1 MLAVLRYGAMW
12 WLNTDGEK
20 GRMYPAAPPTSY
32 TAQGAGGNYIWM
44 VRNISL
50 RRISLTINEEEHLPR
65 QARDRQTDRHENN
78 QTRCKGLGGVCAGAD
93 VRSRCG
99 GALVWRLQGFH
110 SGANGLLCIV
120 LYSSPVQYVA
130 AHTTRVIEGTKNELS
145 IPCKMHSTHSMRTVH
160 AHSILSSTCN
170 G

>member
-1 MLAVLRYGAMW
+1 VAQYRWREGSHVPSSPSDILLCTGSRWELHLDGTKYFFAPHLAY
-12 WLNTDGEK
+12 DK
-20 GRMYPAAPPTSY
+20 
-32 TAQGAGGNYIWM
+32 
-44 VRNISL
+44 
-50 RRISLTINEEEHLPR
+50 RRRAFAKTGSG
-65 QARDRQTDRHENN
+65 QTDRHENN